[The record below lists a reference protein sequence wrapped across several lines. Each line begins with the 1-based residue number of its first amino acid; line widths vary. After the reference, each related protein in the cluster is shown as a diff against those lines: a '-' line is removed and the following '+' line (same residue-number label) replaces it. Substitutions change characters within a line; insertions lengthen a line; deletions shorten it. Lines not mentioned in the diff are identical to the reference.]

1 MTLDTSNY
9 AQLSTM
15 LEDLM
20 VMCRVEATVLI
31 RRYRCARTQRKKRQI
46 LDHARRFSV
55 IRKVPE
61 QLKWMEHLINLTNA
75 DCIAKLR
82 MDCHTFGKLCRILKE
97 RGGLTVGNRAVGFEF
112 WRSGGTVSY
121 YVNKVLGAVLSLHS
135 ILLSKPT
142 PVPEDCTDHRWRW
155 FKGCLGALDGT
166 HINVLVSGAD
176 KPRYRTRKGQIA
188 TNTLAVCDRHMQFV
202 YLLPGWEG
210 SAGDSRVL
218 RDANQGGGSQFGNKV
233 PLNSLHFWR
242 WWISV

>member
-1 MTLDTSNY
+1 
-9 AQLSTM
+9 M

-97 RGGLTVGNRAVGFEF
+97 RGGLTVGKCLGIEEHVAIFVGTLVHHKKNRAVGFEF

-135 ILLSKPT
+135 ILPSKPT

-155 FKGCLGALDGT
+155 FK
-166 HINVLVSGAD
+166 V
-176 KPRYRTRKGQIA
+176 R
-188 TNTLAVCDRHMQFV
+188 
-202 YLLPGWEG
+202 
-210 SAGDSRVL
+210 
-218 RDANQGGGSQFGNKV
+218 
-233 PLNSLHFWR
+233 NSLPQ
-242 WWISV
+242 